1 MNPRWLLR
9 ASQWARNP
17 PSASKVWL
25 VLGVIAACLA
35 LAGGEYLLGGGDV
48 ERVRQQNNLRPFTSN

>member
-17 PSASKVWL
+17 PPARRVWL

-35 LAGGEYLLGGGDV
+35 LAGIERLAGGATAQIDK
-48 ERVRQQNNLRPFTSN
+48 NRPVFTSN

>member
-17 PSASKVWL
+17 PPARQVWL
-25 VLGVIAACLA
+25 VLGVIAACLV
-35 LAGGEYLLGGGDV
+35 LAGI
-48 ERVRQQNNLRPFTSN
+48 ERLAGQDGAADAGQPRVFTSN

>member
-17 PSASKVWL
+17 PPARRVWL

-35 LAGGEYLLGGGDV
+35 LAGVERLAGGGGNGTV
-48 ERVRQQNNLRPFTSN
+48 ANQRPFTSN

>member
-17 PSASKVWL
+17 PPARRVWL
-25 VLGVIAACLA
+25 VMGVIAACLA
-35 LAGGEYLLGGGDV
+35 LAGVERLAGGDGNGTV
-48 ERVRQQNNLRPFTSN
+48 ANQRPFTSN

>member
-17 PSASKVWL
+17 PPARRVWL

-35 LAGGEYLLGGGDV
+35 LAGIERLAGQGGTADAGKP
-48 ERVRQQNNLRPFTSN
+48 RVFTSN

>member
-9 ASQWARNP
+9 ASRWARHP
-17 PSASKVWL
+17 PPARRVWL

-35 LAGGEYLLGGGDV
+35 LAGLERLAGGGDGGAA
-48 ERVRQQNNLRPFTSN
+48 EKLRVFTSN

>member
-9 ASQWARNP
+9 TSQWARNP
-17 PSASKVWL
+17 PSAGRVWL

-35 LAGGEYLLGGGDV
+35 LAGIERLTGAVQSGGQEYP
-48 ERVRQQNNLRPFTSN
+48 RPFTSN

>member
-17 PSASKVWL
+17 PPARRVWL

-35 LAGGEYLLGGGDV
+35 LAGVERLWGGGGGV
-48 ERVRQQNNLRPFTSN
+48 SGQPRVFTSN

>member
-17 PSASKVWL
+17 PPARRVWL
-25 VLGVIAACLA
+25 VLGVVALCLV
-35 LAGGEYLLGGGDV
+35 LAGIERMVGGTPQ
-48 ERVRQQNNLRPFTSN
+48 EAPRTSQPFTSN